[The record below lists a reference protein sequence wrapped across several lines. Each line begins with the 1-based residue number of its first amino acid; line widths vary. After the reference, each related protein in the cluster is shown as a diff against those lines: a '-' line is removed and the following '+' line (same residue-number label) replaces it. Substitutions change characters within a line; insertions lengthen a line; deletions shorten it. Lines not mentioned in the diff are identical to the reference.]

1 MNKAGWWMAYGL
13 GWWSVSCAVLAV
25 TPESSLAPP
34 TPPAQVSPELADEPP
49 LPLASLRLFAEV
61 YERVRQHYVEPV
73 SDEQLFDNAL
83 HGLLAEL
90 DPYSEFLDAKSY
102 DTILEFTDG
111 EMARSGVLLKQS
123 NDQWRVERVEPD
135 SSAARAGIVV
145 GDVVVRIDGKTLR
158 NLGQQDID
166 QLLMGAVGSTVR
178 LQVSSQGQRSREVRV
193 LRQIVDAQAVESE
206 RSADGIGVLK
216 IHAFQTKTGAQI
228 QAILDPWTQQDQVRG
243 IVLDLRDNPGG
254 LLSSAVE
261 VANYFLDQGL
271 IVSTRGRGEPEQRY
285 QALSQQRYAGLPVI
299 ILMNRYSASAAEV
312 LAGALQDH
320 QRALIVGQTSYGK
333 GSVQKLW
340 PIENGR
346 AIKLTVARYY
356 TPNNRMIEGR
366 GILPDIRLPLPDPSA
381 QHDVVLQQAM
391 DLLRQRL
398 LPVVAVTATTVA
410 TAAPNT
416 PPSNPQKK

>member
-1 MNKAGWWMAYGL
+1 MKQTGWCLIYGL
-13 GWWSVSCAVLAV
+13 GLWSVSFATFA
-25 TPESSLAPP
+25 TSLPIA
-34 TPPAQVSPELADEPP
+34 TDTNSPPAQVSPALAEEDH
-49 LPLASLRLFAEV
+49 LPIDALRLFAEV
-61 YERVRQHYVEPV
+61 YERVRQHYVEPI

-111 EMARSGVLLKQS
+111 EMARSGVVLKLT

-135 SSAARAGIVV
+135 SSAARAGILV

-193 LRQIVDAQAVESE
+193 LRQIVDVQAVESE
-206 RSADGIGVLK
+206 RSSDGIGILK
-216 IHAFQTKTGAQI
+216 IHAFQSQTGAQI
-228 QAILDPWTQQDQVRG
+228 QAVLDPWMQQNNIRG
-243 IVLDLRDNPGG
+243 LVIDLRDNPGG

-299 ILMNRYSASAAEV
+299 LLMNRYSASAAEV

-340 PIENGR
+340 PIGQGR

-356 TPNNRMIEGR
+356 TPKNRMIEGR
-366 GILPDIRLPLPDPSA
+366 GIQPDIRLPLPDPTA

-391 DLLRQRL
+391 DILRQRL
-398 LPVVAVTATTVA
+398 MPATTVSQVTT
-410 TAAPNT
+410 TAPST
-416 PPSNPQKK
+416 PPSDLQKK

>member
-1 MNKAGWWMAYGL
+1 MKHARWCLVYGL
-13 GWWSVSCAVLAV
+13 GLCCLPWWSMAA
-25 TPESSLAPP
+25 SLPSP
-34 TPPAQVSPELADEPP
+34 TDTNAPPAQVSPELAEEDH
-49 LPLASLRLFAEV
+49 LPISALRLFAEV
-61 YERVRQHYVEPV
+61 YERVRQHYVEPI

-111 EMARSGVLLKQS
+111 EMARSGVQLKIN

-135 SSAARAGIVV
+135 SSAARAGIVI

-158 NLGQQDID
+158 NLSQQDID

-178 LQVSSQGQRSREVRV
+178 LQVTSQGQRSREVRV
-193 LRQIVDAQAVESE
+193 LRQIVDVQAVEAQ
-206 RSADGIGVLK
+206 RSPDGIGVLK
-216 IHAFQTKTGAQI
+216 IHAFQSQTGAQI
-228 QAILDPWTQQDQVRG
+228 QAILDPWMQHNDVRG
-243 IVLDLRDNPGG
+243 VVLDLRDNPGG

-261 VANYFLDQGL
+261 VANYFLDEGL

-285 QALSQQRYAGLPVI
+285 QALSQQRYAGIPLI
-299 ILMNRYSASAAEV
+299 LLMNRYSASAAEV

-320 QRALIVGQTSYGK
+320 QRALVVGQTSYGK

-366 GILPDIRLPLPDPSA
+366 GIQPDIRLPLPDPSA

-391 DLLRQRL
+391 DILRQRL
-398 LPVVAVTATTVA
+398 LPTTTVSQVS
-410 TAAPNT
+410 TTVPNK
-416 PPSNPQKK
+416 PPSDPQKK

>member
-1 MNKAGWWMAYGL
+1 MKQTGWCLIYGL
-13 GWWSVSCAVLAV
+13 GLWSVSFATFA
-25 TPESSLAPP
+25 TSLPIA
-34 TPPAQVSPELADEPP
+34 TDTNSPPAQVSPALAEEDH
-49 LPLASLRLFAEV
+49 LPIDALRLFAEV
-61 YERVRQHYVEPV
+61 YERVRQHYVEPI

-111 EMARSGVLLKQS
+111 EMARSGVVLKLT

-135 SSAARAGIVV
+135 SSAARAGILV

-193 LRQIVDAQAVESE
+193 LRQIVDVQAVESE
-206 RSADGIGVLK
+206 RSSDGIGILK
-216 IHAFQTKTGAQI
+216 IHAFQSQTGAQI
-228 QAILDPWTQQDQVRG
+228 QAVLDPWMQQNNVRG
-243 IVLDLRDNPGG
+243 LVIDLRDNPGG

-299 ILMNRYSASAAEV
+299 LLMNRYSASAAEV

-340 PIENGR
+340 PIGQGR

-356 TPNNRMIEGR
+356 TPKNRMIEGR
-366 GILPDIRLPLPDPSA
+366 GIQPDIRLPLPDPTA

-391 DLLRQRL
+391 DILRQRL
-398 LPVVAVTATTVA
+398 MPATTVSQVTT
-410 TAAPNT
+410 TAPST
-416 PPSNPQKK
+416 PPSDLQKK

>member
-1 MNKAGWWMAYGL
+1 MKQTGWCLIYGL
-13 GWWSVSCAVLAV
+13 GLWSVSFATFA
-25 TPESSLAPP
+25 TSLPIA
-34 TPPAQVSPELADEPP
+34 TDTNSPPAQVSPALAEEDH
-49 LPLASLRLFAEV
+49 LPIDALRLFAEV
-61 YERVRQHYVEPV
+61 YERVRQHYVEPI

-111 EMARSGVLLKQS
+111 EMARSGVVLKLT

-135 SSAARAGIVV
+135 SSAARAGILV

-193 LRQIVDAQAVESE
+193 LRQIVDVQAVESE
-206 RSADGIGVLK
+206 RSSDGIGILK
-216 IHAFQTKTGAQI
+216 IHAFQSQTGAQI
-228 QAILDPWTQQDQVRG
+228 QAVLDPWIQQNNVRG
-243 IVLDLRDNPGG
+243 LVIDLRDNPGG

-299 ILMNRYSASAAEV
+299 LLMNRYSASAAEV

-340 PIENGR
+340 PIGQGR

-356 TPNNRMIEGR
+356 TPKNRMIEGR
-366 GILPDIRLPLPDPSA
+366 GIQPDIRLPLPDPTA

-391 DLLRQRL
+391 DILRQRL
-398 LPVVAVTATTVA
+398 MPATTVSQVTT
-410 TAAPNT
+410 TAPST
-416 PPSNPQKK
+416 PPSDLQKK

>member
-1 MNKAGWWMAYGL
+1 MKQTGWCLIYGL
-13 GWWSVSCAVLAV
+13 GLWSVSFATFA
-25 TPESSLAPP
+25 TSLPIALD
-34 TPPAQVSPELADEPP
+34 TNSPPAQVSPALAEEDH
-49 LPLASLRLFAEV
+49 LPIDALRLFAEV
-61 YERVRQHYVEPV
+61 YERVRQHYVEPI

-111 EMARSGVLLKQS
+111 EMARSGVVLKLT

-135 SSAARAGIVV
+135 SSAARAGILV

-193 LRQIVDAQAVESE
+193 LRQIVDVQAVESE
-206 RSADGIGVLK
+206 RSSDGIGILK
-216 IHAFQTKTGAQI
+216 IHAFQSQTGAQI
-228 QAILDPWTQQDQVRG
+228 QAVLDPWMQQNNVRG
-243 IVLDLRDNPGG
+243 LVIDLRDNPGG

-299 ILMNRYSASAAEV
+299 LLMNRYSASAAEV

-340 PIENGR
+340 PIGQGR

-356 TPNNRMIEGR
+356 TPKNRMIEGR
-366 GILPDIRLPLPDPSA
+366 GIQPDIRLPLPDPTA

-391 DLLRQRL
+391 DILRQRL
-398 LPVVAVTATTVA
+398 MPATTVSQVTT
-410 TAAPNT
+410 TAPST
-416 PPSNPQKK
+416 PPSDLQKK

>member
-1 MNKAGWWMAYGL
+1 MKQTGWCLIYGL
-13 GWWSVSCAVLAV
+13 GLWSVSFATFA
-25 TPESSLAPP
+25 TSLPIAPD
-34 TPPAQVSPELADEPP
+34 TNSPPAQVSPALAEEDH
-49 LPLASLRLFAEV
+49 LPIDALRLFAEV
-61 YERVRQHYVEPV
+61 YERVRQHYVEPI

-111 EMARSGVLLKQS
+111 EMARSGVVLKLT

-135 SSAARAGIVV
+135 SSAARAGILV

-193 LRQIVDAQAVESE
+193 LRQIVDVQAVESE
-206 RSADGIGVLK
+206 RSSDGIGILK
-216 IHAFQTKTGAQI
+216 IHAFQSQTGAQI
-228 QAILDPWTQQDQVRG
+228 QAVLDPWMQQNNVRG
-243 IVLDLRDNPGG
+243 LVIDLRDNPGG

-299 ILMNRYSASAAEV
+299 LLMNRYSASAAEV

-340 PIENGR
+340 PIGQGR

-356 TPNNRMIEGR
+356 TPKNRMIEGR
-366 GILPDIRLPLPDPSA
+366 GIQPDIRLPLPDPTA

-391 DLLRQRL
+391 DILRQRL
-398 LPVVAVTATTVA
+398 MPATTVSQVTT
-410 TAAPNT
+410 TAPST
-416 PPSNPQKK
+416 PPSDLQKK